1 MLNSFW
7 DLLWYTLI
15 VFAFVAYLLILFQII
30 GDLFRDRTTSPFVR
44 ILWLIFLIAVP
55 YLTAFLYILVRGRG
69 MSERHLAAHESA
81 RTATDQYIKD
91 VAGSTPAAQI
101 AEARAL
107 LDAGTIDQKE
117 YELLK
122 AKALG

>member
-1 MLNSFW
+1 MLDSFW

-15 VFAFVAYLLILFQII
+15 VFAFVAYLLILFQIV
-30 GDLFRDRTTSPFVR
+30 GDLFRDRTMSAFAR

-69 MSERHLAAHESA
+69 IGERLAAEHHAA
-81 RTATDQYIKD
+81 RAATDQYIKD
-91 VAGSTPAAQI
+91 VAGTTPAAQI

-107 LDAGTIDQKE
+107 LDAGTITTAE
-117 YELLK
+117 YDTLK
-122 AKALG
+122 AKALR